1 MTARISTLCNASLDG
16 GDYLFV
22 IVNESRQ
29 NTPIQKALQSEVPTF
44 GTVLAERGWVA
55 QANEASSQLIL
66 EEFKTKPW
74 QPEVLARIENEGSPF
89 MLILKTDFDKFDPAK
104 DIWFIVWFSGIGRA
118 ATAIG
123 QVFDALGREVKSGRD
138 LFQFLETKIDGTSR
152 PFLLGTLS
160 SRDHLTAVDEP
171 GSKGKKPGVLDRE
184 FELEEALP
192 GLIIKEGITVGE
204 HGWKMALAVEAR
216 KYLVKKGFDPRP
228 NDKSVYDALRINK
241 IYEKL
246 EKKQKV

>member
-1 MTARISTLCNASLDG
+1 ML
-16 GDYLFV
+16 V
-22 IVNESRQ
+22 IQ
-29 NTPIQKALQSEVPTF
+29 
-44 GTVLAERGWVA
+44 
-55 QANEASSQLIL
+55 
-66 EEFKTKPW
+66 
-74 QPEVLARIENEGSPF
+74 
-89 MLILKTDFDKFDPAK
+89 TDFDELDPAK
-104 DIWFIVWFSGIGRA
+104 DVWFIVWFSGVGRA

-138 LFQFLETKIDGTSR
+138 LFQFLDSKIDGTDR
-152 PFLLGTLS
+152 PFLFGTLS
-160 SRDHLTAVDEP
+160 SRDHLTAVEEP
-171 GSKGKKPGVLDRE
+171 RTKGKKRGVLDHV
-184 FELEEALP
+184 FGLEKALP
-192 GLIIKEGITVGE
+192 GLVAKEKIKVGE